1 MSLFEN
7 WRSTAYNSE
16 QDEKDQKKFWEG
28 YFKMEE
34 SIYEKLLSDPK
45 EIVEGTVKELA
56 DKYETDILLFTGF
69 LDGINDSLVNSIKLE
84 EIEESSNVK
93 LEINFEKL
101 YYNMLAAK
109 AEWLYSLP
117 QWDSILTAE
126 KRKEITKE
134 QRLSGTVIKPKE
146 PGRNDPCPCGSGK
159 KYKKCCGT
167 NK

>member
-7 WRSTAYNSE
+7 WRSTAYNNE
-16 QDEKDQKKFWEG
+16 QDEKEQKKFWKG
-28 YFKMEE
+28 YFEMEE
-34 SIYEKLLSDPK
+34 SIYEKLLSNPE
-45 EIVEGTVKELA
+45 EIVEGSVKELA
-56 DKYETDILLFTGF
+56 EKFETDILLFTGF
-69 LDGINDSLVNSIKLE
+69 LDGINDSLVNPMKLE
-84 EIEESSNVK
+84 ELEESSNVK
-93 LEINFEKL
+93 LEIDHEKL

-134 QRLSGTVIKPKE
+134 QRISGTVIKPKE

-159 KYKKCCGT
+159 KYKKCCGA

>member
-7 WRSTAYNSE
+7 WRNTAYESE
-16 QDEKDQKKFWEG
+16 KDEKEQKKFWEG

-34 SIYEKLLSDPK
+34 GIYEKLLSNPK
-45 EIVEGTVKELA
+45 EIAEGTLKDLA
-56 DKYETDILLFTGF
+56 EKYEADILLFTGF
-69 LDGINDSLVNSIKLE
+69 LDGINDSLVNPMKLE
-84 EIEESSNVK
+84 ELEESSNVK
-93 LEINFEKL
+93 LEINYEKL

-117 QWDSILTAE
+117 QWDSILTPE

-134 QRLSGTVIKPKE
+134 QRLSGTVIKEKE

-159 KYKKCCGT
+159 KYKKCCGA

>member
-7 WRSTAYNSE
+7 WRSTAYNNE
-16 QDEKDQKKFWEG
+16 QDEKEQKKLWDA
-28 YFKMEE
+28 YFEKEE
-34 SIYEKLLSDPK
+34 AIYEKLLSNHK

-56 DKYETDILLFTGF
+56 EKYETDPLLFTGF
-69 LDGINDSLVNSIKLE
+69 LDGINDSLVNEMKLE
-84 EIEESSNVK
+84 ELEESSNVK
-93 LEINFEKL
+93 LEIDFEKL

-117 QWDSILTAE
+117 QWDEIITAE

-134 QRLSGTVIKPKE
+134 QRISGTIVKPKE

-159 KYKKCCGT
+159 KYKKCCGA

>member
-7 WRSTAYNSE
+7 WRSTAYNNE
-16 QDEKDQKKFWEG
+16 QDEKEQKKFWEG
-28 YFKMEE
+28 YFEMEE
-34 SIYEKLLSDPK
+34 SIYEKLLSNPK
-45 EIVEGTVKELA
+45 EIAEGTLKDLA
-56 DKYETDILLFTGF
+56 EKYETDILLFTGF
-69 LDGINDSLVNSIKLE
+69 LDGINDSLVNLMKLE

-93 LEINFEKL
+93 LEIDFEKL

-134 QRLSGTVIKPKE
+134 QRISGTVIKPKE
-146 PGRNDPCPCGSGK
+146 PGRNDPCTCGSGK
-159 KYKKCCGT
+159 KYKKCCGA

>member
-7 WRSTAYNSE
+7 WRSTAYNNE
-16 QDEKDQKKFWEG
+16 QDEKRQKKFWED
-28 YFKMEE
+28 YFEVEK

-56 DKYETDILLFTGF
+56 EKYETDILLFTGF
-69 LDGINDSLVNSIKLE
+69 LDGINDSLLNPMKLE
-84 EIEESSNVK
+84 EIEESSNIK
-93 LEINFEKL
+93 LEIDIEKL

-109 AEWLYSLP
+109 AEWLYNLP
-117 QWDSILTAE
+117 QWDSILEEE
-126 KRKEITKE
+126 KRKEITKT

-159 KYKKCCGT
+159 KYKKCCGAD
-167 NK
+167 K